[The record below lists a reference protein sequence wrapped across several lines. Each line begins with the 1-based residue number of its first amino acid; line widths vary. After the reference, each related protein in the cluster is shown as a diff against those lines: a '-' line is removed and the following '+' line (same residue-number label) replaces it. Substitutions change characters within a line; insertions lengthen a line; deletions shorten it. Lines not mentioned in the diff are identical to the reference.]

1 MVAQETTVY
10 GTDLYGEEVAWT
22 SYEALPDRRFA
33 LDSGAVLLSE
43 EIYDELL
50 EVIAKEDK
58 ICKYLDLPI
67 QHASSGILKKMGRR
81 MDQEKLID
89 IIANIREKVPKIVLR
104 TTLISGFPGETQQD
118 HEILK
123 QFVEETQ
130 FDRLGVFTYSPEEEP
145 LLQIWIIKLMKK

>member
-1 MVAQETTVY
+1 
-10 GTDLYGEEVAWT
+10 
-22 SYEALPDRRFA
+22 
-33 LDSGAVLLSE
+33 
-43 EIYDELL
+43 
-50 EVIAKEDK
+50 
-58 ICKYLDLPI
+58 
-67 QHASSGILKKMGRR
+67 MGRR

-130 FDRLGVFTYSPEEEP
+130 FDRLGVFTYSPKLREP